1 VRKEA
6 NDKKEIRK
14 KENEVKIKR
23 QKRVLKT
30 E

>member
-6 NDKKEIRK
+6 NDKKETRK